1 MVKWQ
6 YALLYYLTLSIN
18 VKGGT
23 VEHYKCLYN
32 YIKTSIKYV
41 AKAMA
46 AMLSLQTNQEKYKI
60 IKIFVLRDQNVLVLQ
75 VYRLA

>member
-6 YALLYYLTLSIN
+6 YALLCYLTLSIN
-18 VKGGT
+18 CQGGA
-23 VEHYKCLYN
+23 VEHYKRLYIN
-32 YIKTSIKYV
+32 YIQTSIKYV
-41 AKAMA
+41 AK

-60 IKIFVLRDQNVLVLQ
+60 IKIFVLRDQNILVLQ